1 MKRTLARF
9 VLPIALF
16 SMASFAQSNASPAP
30 DAGSAT
36 KVGIINIQQAIL
48 QTNEGKRELEAL
60 QKKFDP
66 TRTELQGLQKEVDDM
81 KKQLDTQ
88 GSKMNDDAKNKL
100 VRDIDTKQ
108 KTLQRK
114 LEDAQQDFQSQQG
127 EIVNRIGTKLM
138 EVVDKYAKANGYAA
152 IFDVSNPQS
161 PVLWAAQ
168 STEITKEIADAYNA
182 EPPAAPAPAGGVP
195 SAPTPRPSA
204 AAHSSAGTTAKST
217 PK

>member
-30 DAGSAT
+30 ETGSVS

-60 QKKFDP
+60 EKKFDP

-88 GSKMNDDAKNKL
+88 GPKMNDDAKNKL

-138 EVVDKYAKANGYAA
+138 QVVDKYAKANGYAA

-168 STEITKEIADAYNA
+168 NTEITKEIADAYNA
-182 EPPAAPAPAGGVP
+182 EPPAAPAPSGGVP

-204 AAHSSAGTTAKST
+204 STHPAGGTTARST